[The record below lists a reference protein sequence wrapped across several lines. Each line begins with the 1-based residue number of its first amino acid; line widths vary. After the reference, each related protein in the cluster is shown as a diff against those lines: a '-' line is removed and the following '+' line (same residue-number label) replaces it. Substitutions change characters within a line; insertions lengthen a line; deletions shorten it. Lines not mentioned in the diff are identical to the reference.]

1 MSSSQQAK
9 APLFSGLFR
18 VRKSQDCPDRAEK
31 PKHAGTALE
40 MSLQFQITDILKR
53 DVLQPSGQLC
63 NQNTCPAGDVTAL
76 FHILIVCLIALYYN
90 SLSGFEWI

>member
-31 PKHAGTALE
+31 PKHAGTA
-40 MSLQFQITDILKR
+40 SAAAGVFIR
-53 DVLQPSGQLC
+53 DESTVP
-63 NQNTCPAGDVTAL
+63 NHR
-76 FHILIVCLIALYYN
+76 HIEA
-90 SLSGFEWI
+90 